1 MNNQKDTKKTELNVY
16 EQNNVSDVK
25 PFNNKYINE
34 NTNKKTEK
42 LVTALYMVSD
52 CMENDNALKN
62 QIRLLGVELL
72 SDTYKF
78 SLISPVDKLSHIS
91 RTLNHIN
98 EILSLIEISYSVGFI
113 SEMNTLILKREFNYL
128 ISDLKSHQDRDK
140 HYTFKIDEDMF
151 NLPVEEN
158 HIAIEGYNQKDNQ
171 KDKRTEYNNMSFI
184 NKVSPLSNINI
195 KKSPLSPK
203 RLINKAE
210 RRDKIISIIKMLSIK
225 LGQKDISIK
234 DISASYKD
242 CSEKT
247 IQRELNYLVANNT
260 LKKTGAKRW
269 SKYGVIDK

>member
-25 PFNNKYINE
+25 PFNNKYISE

-91 RTLNHIN
+91 KTLNHIN

-184 NKVSPLSNINI
+184 NKVSPLSNLNI
-195 KKSPLSPK
+195 RKSPLSPK
-203 RLINKAE
+203 RLINKRE

-225 LGQKDISIK
+225 LGQEDISIK
-234 DISASYKD
+234 DISTSYKD